1 METDMSK
8 KIALEL
14 TSAVV
19 IGGKVKTRGTPV
31 NVDTKLAKNLLQ
43 RGKATLADAPVPSPE
58 PDDNTAVPLDKHSV
72 ADLKV
77 IAAEYEIEGADKMN
91 KAQLIEAIEA
101 VENGDD

>member
-1 METDMSK
+1 MSN

-19 IGGKVKTRGTPV
+19 IGGKVKPRGSEV
-31 NVDTKLAKNLLQ
+31 HVDAKLAKNLLQ
-43 RGKATLADAPVPSPE
+43 RGKAKLADGPAPSPE
-58 PDDNTAVPLDKHSV
+58 PDENTAVPLDKHSV

-91 KAQLIEAIEA
+91 KADLIAAIEA
-101 VENGDD
+101 VEADD